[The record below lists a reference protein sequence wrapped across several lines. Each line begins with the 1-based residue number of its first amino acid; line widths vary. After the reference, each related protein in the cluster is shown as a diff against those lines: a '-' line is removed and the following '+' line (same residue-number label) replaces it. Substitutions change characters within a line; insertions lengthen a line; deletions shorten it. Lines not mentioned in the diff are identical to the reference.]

1 MEPSERRVTG
11 LGWGVAVGREGVR
24 REGLR
29 ERSKPIDR
37 DSSSRLLS
45 LTPMP
50 GHPRKR
56 PKRTRLYQAAAVA
69 GVFLCVAVPAFGG
82 KGGSRPAAWMAVDS
96 PQMPKG
102 QQHTSRHQIDQLEDA
117 WRNAILKSNTAVM
130 DRLLGEDYLAITAA
144 GLVQTKAQTLANL
157 KSGRVH
163 MASLNVS
170 DRKVRFYGRTA
181 VVTSLAAV
189 QATTSEGDISG
200 NYRYTRVY
208 ARDSAGNW
216 KIVSFEASKIR
227 EQSEHK

>member
-1 MEPSERRVTG
+1 M
-11 LGWGVAVGREGVR
+11 
-24 REGLR
+24 

-37 DSSSRLLS
+37 QGGSRLVS

-50 GHPRKR
+50 GHPRNH
-56 PKRTRLYQAAAVA
+56 PKRTRLVQAAAIA
-69 GVFLCVAVPAFGG
+69 GMFLCAVLSAFAG
-82 KGGSRPAAWMAVDS
+82 KVGSRPAGWMAVDS

-102 QQHTSRHQIDQLEDA
+102 QKHESRHEIDQLEDS
-117 WRNAILKSNTAVM
+117 WRNAILKSNLAAM
-130 DRLLGEDYLAITAA
+130 DRLLADDYLAITAS

-157 KSGRVH
+157 KSGRMH

-181 VVTSLAAV
+181 VVTSLAVV
-189 QATTSEGDISG
+189 QATTGEGDISG

-208 ARDSAGNW
+208 VRDVAGNW

-227 EQSEHK
+227 DPGDHKQQ

>member
-1 MEPSERRVTG
+1 M
-11 LGWGVAVGREGVR
+11 
-24 REGLR
+24 
-29 ERSKPIDR
+29 RSKPIDR
-37 DSSSRLLS
+37 NDFSRLLS

-50 GHPRKR
+50 GYSRKR
-56 PKRTRLYQAAAVA
+56 PKRTSKYRAAAVA
-69 GVFLCVAVPAFGG
+69 GVLLCFALPVLAAT
-82 KGGSRPAAWMAVDS
+82 GGSRPVAWMAADAK
-96 PQMPKG
+96 QMPKA
-102 QQHTSRHQIDQLEDA
+102 QQHSSRHQIDQLEDA
-117 WRNAILKSNTAVM
+117 WRNAILKSNIAVM
-130 DRLLGEDYLAITAA
+130 DRLLAEDYLAITSS

-163 MASLNVS
+163 MAFLNVS

-208 ARDSAGNW
+208 VRDATGAW

-227 EQSEHK
+227 EPSEHN